1 MFFYDGAISRSVAF
15 DELLTDGNK
24 FIKRLKE
31 GVSELR
37 DYPQLINIATDGESY
52 GHHTKFGDMALSYV
66 LKIKAEDEGFK
77 ITNYA
82 EYLAKYRSDYEADI
96 KQASSW
102 SCFHGVGRWKEDCG
116 CSTGGHPGW
125 NQKWREP
132 LRNALD
138 YLRDHF
144 AEIFEREGAKYYNKD
159 VWAVRNQ
166 YIDVILDRSYSN
178 IKKFQKE
185 HFKADL
191 SEEDRIR
198 GMELLEIQRQALL
211 MYTSCGWFF
220 SEISG
225 IETVQ
230 IMKYAARA
238 MQLAARFSNEDF
250 EEHFLEI
257 LSQAKSNIQEFG
269 TGRDIYER
277 FVKPSVVTAKQIACL
292 WAISSLYQDFEED
305 EDVYCYTVRQD
316 DYQRVEKV
324 IQTL

>member
-1 MFFYDGAISRSVAF
+1 M
-15 DELLTDGNK
+15 
-24 FIKRLKE
+24 
-31 GVSELR
+31 
-37 DYPQLINIATDGESY
+37 
-52 GHHTKFGDMALSYV
+52 
-66 LKIKAEDEGFK
+66 
-77 ITNYA
+77 
-82 EYLAKYRSDYEADI
+82 
-96 KQASSW
+96 
-102 SCFHGVGRWKEDCG
+102 
-116 CSTGGHPGW
+116 
-125 NQKWREP
+125 
-132 LRNALD
+132 RNALD

>member
-1 MFFYDGAISRSVAF
+1 M
-15 DELLTDGNK
+15 
-24 FIKRLKE
+24 
-31 GVSELR
+31 
-37 DYPQLINIATDGESY
+37 
-52 GHHTKFGDMALSYV
+52 
-66 LKIKAEDEGFK
+66 
-77 ITNYA
+77 
-82 EYLAKYRSDYEADI
+82 
-96 KQASSW
+96 
-102 SCFHGVGRWKEDCG
+102 
-116 CSTGGHPGW
+116 
-125 NQKWREP
+125 
-132 LRNALD
+132 RNALD

-238 MQLAARFSNEDF
+238 MQLA
-250 EEHFLEI
+250 
-257 LSQAKSNIQEFG
+257 IQ
-269 TGRDIYER
+269 
-277 FVKPSVVTAKQIACL
+277 Q
-292 WAISSLYQDFEED
+292 
-305 EDVYCYTVRQD
+305 
-316 DYQRVEKV
+316 
-324 IQTL
+324 